1 MKKPAMRRLLL
12 TSCLLLTPLAV
23 LADTVAGIDWQL
35 SAIDGQAVEASVLA
49 SLRIKADDT
58 VFGKAPCNSFAF
70 RNKGTLPVVRLGA
83 IDATRMACGT
93 MAQEGAFFDTLAVVD
108 LAALGGDQSLI
119 LTGPEGR
126 SLKFVGNRTLDATV
140 CTTCPRTE

>member
-23 LADTVAGIDWQL
+23 LADSGVSSRQL

-49 SLRIKADDT
+49 SLRIEADGT
-58 VFGKAPCNSFAF
+58 ISGKAPCNSFAF